1 MATQFSGSLNIVG
14 SLVISGSLITTQV
27 SDLTAS
33 RALTSSYAD
42 SLNSSGN
49 YVLNIL
55 TASNLLVT
63 DTLYATN
70 YSASNIYITSSHL
83 L

>member
-27 SDLTAS
+27 SDLTSS

-70 YSASNIYITSSHL
+70 
-83 L
+83 